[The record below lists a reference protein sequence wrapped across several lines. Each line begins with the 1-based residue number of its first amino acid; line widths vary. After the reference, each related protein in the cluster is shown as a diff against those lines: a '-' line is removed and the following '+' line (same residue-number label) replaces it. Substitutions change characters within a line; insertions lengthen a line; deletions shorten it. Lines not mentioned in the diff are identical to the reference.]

1 MSVRLPDQPTE
12 VTALGQTYQLTGNPA
27 RDLAASPN
35 VRIILFLAVHVPLA
49 FLAESFPAI
58 STAHGLLVLLLAL
71 WAAMTRRAGH
81 VIFFLAY
88 IASAETLWRMSR
100 ASLLWEY
107 SKYAM
112 VLVVAVAILFEWW
125 DSKSRSGRSQ
135 QRFRSLLPIFLL
147 VALVP
152 GALIPI
158 LQDGLMGARDALS
171 FNLSG
176 YLALVA
182 VALYVWA
189 RHLSYRQTI
198 AMLLGLLAPAIS
210 VAALAI
216 SNTAA
221 YSDAFVAASNWVTS
235 GNYGPN
241 QVSNV
246 LGLGALAGVI
256 LVVMLRDSAGIRLLL
271 LLVTFALLGQAML
284 TFSRGGVYSFVIGFV
299 AFGFHL
305 MSSPRARGRFLALS
319 AVGLALLLAVVFP
332 SLNNLTSGALAQR
345 FADLDTTG
353 RLEAA
358 RSDWAAFLDNPIT
371 GVGVGEGEAY
381 REEVLGVPLAAHTAF
396 TQLLGE
402 HGLFGI
408 LTMLIMAVM
417 FGVRYRGNEAGLPR
431 AIMSALGLIA
441 LTFMIHSAMRMAII
455 SFAFAIAMATFPA
468 EPVRDTVVQTGRRAV
483 MAARQATS
491 LTQR

>member
-1 MSVRLPDQPTE
+1 MSVRIPDQPTE
-12 VTALGQTYQLTGNPA
+12 VTTLGQTYQLTGNPA
-27 RDLAASPN
+27 RDLVASPN
-35 VRIILFLAVHVPLA
+35 VRIILFLALHVPLA
-49 FLAESFPAI
+49 FVAESFPVV
-58 STAHGLLVLLLAL
+58 STVHGLLALVVAL
-71 WAAMTRRAGH
+71 WAAVTRRAGH
-81 VIFFLAY
+81 VIFMLAY

-112 VLVVAVAILFEWW
+112 VIIVAVALLFEWW
-125 DSKSRSGRSQ
+125 TGKSRGDRSQ
-135 QRFRSLLPIFLL
+135 QRVRSLLPLFLL
-147 VALVP
+147 VTLLP
-152 GALIPI
+152 GAIIPV
-158 LQDGLMGARDALS
+158 LQEGLGGARDALS

-189 RHLSYRQTI
+189 RRLSYRQTI

-210 VAALAI
+210 VASLAI

-256 LVVMLRDSAGIRLLL
+256 LVVMLRNSTGIRLLL

-284 TFSRGGVYSFVIGFV
+284 TFSRGGVYSFFISFV

-305 MSSPRARGRFLALS
+305 MSSPRARGRFLVLA

-358 RSDWAAFLDNPIT
+358 QADWQAFLDNPVT
-371 GVGVGEGEAY
+371 GVGVGLGDQY
-381 REEVLGVPLAAHTAF
+381 REEVLGVPLAAHTAY
-396 TQLLGE
+396 TRLLGE

-408 LTMLIMAVM
+408 MTMLIMLIM
-417 FGVRYRGNEAGLPR
+417 FVVRYRGNEVGLPR

-455 SFAFAIAMATFPA
+455 SFAFAIAMAAFPA
-468 EPVRDTVVQTGRRAV
+468 EPVREAVTQTGRRAV
-483 MAARQATS
+483 IAARQATS
-491 LTQR
+491 RARR

>member
-1 MSVRLPDQPTE
+1 MSVRIPDQPTE
-12 VTALGQTYQLTGNPA
+12 ATALGQTYKLTGNPA

-35 VRIILFLAVHVPLA
+35 LRIFLFLALHVPLA
-49 FLAESFPAI
+49 FAAETFPAFA
-58 STAHGLLVLLLAL
+58 TVHGLFALVVGL
-71 WAAMTRRAGH
+71 WAAMTRRAGY
-81 VIFFLAY
+81 VILMLAY

-100 ASLLWEY
+100 ATLLWEY

-112 VLVVAVAILFEWW
+112 VLIVAVAIVFEWW
-125 DSKSRSGRSQ
+125 GSKSRGGRSR
-135 QRFRSLLPIFLL
+135 QRIRSLLPVFLL
-147 VALVP
+147 ITLVP
-152 GALIPI
+152 GAMIPI
-158 LQDGLMGARDALS
+158 LQDGLLGARDALS

-182 VALYVWA
+182 VALYMWA
-189 RHLSYRQTI
+189 RRLTYRQTI
-198 AMLLGLLAPAIS
+198 AVLLGLLAPAIS

-256 LVVMLRDSAGIRLLL
+256 LVVMLRDSPGIRILLV
-271 LLVTFALLGQAML
+271 LVTFALLGQALL

-305 MSSPRARGRFLALS
+305 MSSPRARGRFLVLA

-332 SLNNLTSGALAQR
+332 SLNNLTSGALALR

-353 RLEAA
+353 RVEAA
-358 RSDWAAFLDNPIT
+358 QADWEAFLDSPIT
-371 GVGVGEGEAY
+371 GVGVGMGAAY
-381 REEVLGVPLAAHTAF
+381 RQEVLGVPLAAHTAF
-396 TQLLGE
+396 TRLLGE
-402 HGLFGI
+402 HGIFGI
-408 LTMLIMAVM
+408 LTMLIMLIM
-417 FGVRYRGNEAGLPR
+417 FVVRYRGNQVGLPR
-431 AIMSALGLIA
+431 AIVSALA
-441 LTFMIHSAMRMAII
+441 LTALSFMVHSAMRMAII
-455 SFAFAIAMATFPA
+455 SFAFAVSMATFPA
-468 EPVRDTVVQTGRRAV
+468 EPVRAAVAQTGRRAV
-483 MAARQATS
+483 MAARQAS
-491 LTQR
+491 PLSRH